1 MLLSERLEI
10 ILKKVSA
17 MEENTMFKEE
27 ETKEDIILNSIEKD
41 IDSLEEKLNI

>member
-17 MEENTMFKEE
+17 MEENTMIKEE

>member
-10 ILKKVSA
+10 ILKKVSV

-27 ETKEDIILNSIEKD
+27 ETREDIILNSIEKD

>member
-10 ILKKVSA
+10 ILKKVYA

-27 ETKEDIILNSIEKD
+27 ETEEDVILNSIEKD
-41 IDSLEEKLNI
+41 IDSLEEKLNM

>member
-27 ETKEDIILNSIEKD
+27 ETEEDIILNSIEKD

>member
-1 MLLSERLEI
+1 MLLNERLEI

-27 ETKEDIILNSIEKD
+27 ETKEDVILNSIEED

>member
-27 ETKEDIILNSIEKD
+27 ETKEDIILNSIEED

>member
-27 ETKEDIILNSIEKD
+27 ETKEDVILNSIEED